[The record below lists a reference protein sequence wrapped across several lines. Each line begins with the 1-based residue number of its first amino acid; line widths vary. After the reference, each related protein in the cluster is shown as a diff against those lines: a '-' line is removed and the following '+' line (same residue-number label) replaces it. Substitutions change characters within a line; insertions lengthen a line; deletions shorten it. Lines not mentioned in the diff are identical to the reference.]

1 MSRNLLIFQKRSDL
15 GGAQR
20 VFTGAKGGG
29 ESTGH
34 RGGRGELVNG
44 EQRHTEEME
53 LREGGLRR

>member
-1 MSRNLLIFQKRSDL
+1 MEICDLRSQIPSV
-15 GGAQR
+15 AQR

-53 LREGGLRR
+53 LGEGGLQR